1 MVILCELL
9 SVFCCREGQDRRLW
23 SPSWDG
29 VLSVAS
35 FYLAMSSGSSTPN
48 LLCSLRKIR
57 APPRVVAFGWLT
69 LCGSV
74 LTMDNMRQ
82 RRMVM
87 LVLAQCAWRGKRQ
100 WTVFFSLARLR
111 IKFGVHFWVGLIV
124 VGLSH
129 QYLLGTM
136 KDGSS
141 LLAPLEAR
149 SCASF
154 LF

>member
-1 MVILCELL
+1 M
-9 SVFCCREGQDRRLW
+9 
-23 SPSWDG
+23 
-29 VLSVAS
+29 AS
-35 FYLAMSSGSSTPN
+35 FFSAMSSRSPIPS
-48 LLCSLRKIR
+48 LLCSLWKIR

-82 RRMVM
+82 RRMVIVSACPM
-87 LVLAQCAWRGKRQ
+87 CLEGEE
-100 WTVFFSLARLR
+100 TVNRLFSLARLR
-111 IKFGVHFWVGLIV
+111 IRFGVHFWVGLIV